1 MEVSQRP
8 TRGLQRTA
16 SPPLKPIPVR
26 RQRNIVMKML
36 EDIDPDLEV
45 SLNDLDIQQRTAVNR
60 VALALD
66 DKNSPNVMTASLLA
80 EILRTFL
87 GTHTSIRLLLAERDK
102 RPVVAAD
109 AVSLVRE
116 QIEKVFL
123 VSLLLSDWQKYV
135 PIYFEEDW
143 CRRFRYFLVQKKDK
157 EGLERFEEFFSVY
170 GPQKFEERRL
180 DLKISEDVRDLI
192 EFEVFHSGT
201 AKPERF
207 KSVRLPKFPTP
218 RNILDRSQEAERPGL
233 VRWYEEYRGVCG
245 YTHIGADKLQMT
257 TMTGRKVN
265 YSDEQITAFFTKEH
279 LELAVLSYVACAY
292 TATELLSLIGGA
304 IEPMAEVT
312 KLWNTL
318 LDTSLSARVFW
329 NARSRSLLPLAGL

>member
-1 MEVSQRP
+1 M
-8 TRGLQRTA
+8 
-16 SPPLKPIPVR
+16 
-26 RQRNIVMKML
+26 NML

-45 SLNDLDIQQRTAVNR
+45 SLNDLDIQQRTAVNH
-60 VALALD
+60 VALMLD
-66 DKNSPNVMTASLLA
+66 DTNSPNVTTATLLA
-80 EILRTFL
+80 EVLRTFL

-123 VSLLLSDWQKYV
+123 VSLLLADWRKYV

-157 EGLERFEEFFSVY
+157 EGLERFREFFSVF

-180 DLKISEDVRDLI
+180 DLKISEGIRDFI
-192 EFEVFHSGT
+192 EFQVSHPG
-201 AKPERF
+201 AQKPERF
-207 KSVRLPKFPTP
+207 KSVHLPKFPTP
-218 RNILDRSQEAERPGL
+218 KNILDQSPEAERPAL
-233 VRWYEEYRGVCG
+233 TRWYEEYRGVCG

-265 YSDEQITAFFTKEH
+265 FSDEQITAFFTKEH
-279 LELAVLSYVACAY
+279 LELAILSYIACAY

-304 IEPMAEVT
+304 VEPMAEVT

-318 LDTSLSARVFW
+318 LDTSLSAKIFW
-329 NARSRSLLPLAGL
+329 DARSRSLLPLARL

>member
-1 MEVSQRP
+1 MN
-8 TRGLQRTA
+8 T
-16 SPPLKPIPVR
+16 
-26 RQRNIVMKML
+26 L
-36 EDIDPDLEV
+36 EDINSDLEV

-66 DKNSPNVMTASLLA
+66 AANFPNTTTATLLA
-80 EILRTFL
+80 EVLRTFL

-135 PIYFEEDW
+135 TIYFEEDW

-157 EGLERFEEFFSVY
+157 GGLERFQEFFSVF

-180 DLKISEDVRDLI
+180 DLKISEDIRDLI
-192 EFEVFHSGT
+192 EFQVFHPGSQ
-201 AKPERF
+201 APERF

-218 RNILDRSQEAERPGL
+218 KNILDRSPVAERPAL
-233 VRWYEEYRGVCG
+233 NRWYEEYRGVCG

-265 YSDEQITAFFTKEH
+265 FSKEQITAFFTKEH

-292 TATELLSLIGGA
+292 AATELLSLIGGTV
-304 IEPMAEVT
+304 EPMAEVT
-312 KLWNTL
+312 KLWNAL
-318 LDTSLSARVFW
+318 LNASLSARVFW
-329 NARSRSLLPLAGL
+329 DARSGSLLPLARL